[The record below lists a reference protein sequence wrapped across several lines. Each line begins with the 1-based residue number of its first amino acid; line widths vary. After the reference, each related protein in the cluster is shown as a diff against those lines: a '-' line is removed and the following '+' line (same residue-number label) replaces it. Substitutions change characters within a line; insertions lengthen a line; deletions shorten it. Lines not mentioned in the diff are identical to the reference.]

1 MGYAPNIL
9 NKFDSY
15 TYNWT
20 LYIQHPSGG
29 SKMMLAKNGVD
40 DRINISNVQQQAVMT
55 FKEENRSAVANRFNV
70 QLIEPGGLTLFNKIV
85 EASSKLGIQNHLEA
99 AYVMEVVFNGWY
111 PDGSPGVVGP
121 YSWTCVAEA
130 MPMQHRDGASFYELS
145 LIETKLDAYR
155 RIYFHTHSE
164 MNITAST
171 YGDFLDKFSK
181 ELNEQSMEEVKRHP
195 FQMYPTEY
203 AITSSG
209 AWSGWQ
215 FDATANA
222 NASSAIQVQGGGGT
236 LTFTLPQG
244 TAITTAMAIALF
256 HTRNFRRIY
265 TQSGFALDFPEKVDA
280 DPNKIAAMVNWVTFD
295 TKSEITY
302 YEPILQC
309 YQRKLTYSASEY
321 VAPEASH
328 DPKSYGDLIN
338 SSGMQNKR
346 IGTYFGQGLLRKRY
360 DYTYTGLNT
369 EVENL
374 EVVFN
379 NAFYAIQAFNSGF
392 GGSGTSGIG
401 FSNSQEDAVAKLKL
415 NRNSIISKITG
426 LTNSITLLQSQLDA
440 LGVQGIQSSNILDQL
455 AQANATLAEQQRAL
469 ASADTA
475 VDEAYAELLANTPKI
490 TAESVKFID
499 KSGITPEMHF
509 GAEPNTHK
517 HFQVNS
523 LATLGPETPGETG
536 VGAAKLGALEMN
548 LNQMADML
556 EINLDIRGD
565 PYWFGKNGGAP
576 YEKGGNAFFL
586 NMNFPSYPNEN
597 DGLMR
602 KIGDY
607 SLRAVYRVLEVNS
620 TYAEGKFSQT
630 LRSYYD
636 TNTNPSLVKDR
647 LLRGG

>member
-20 LYIQHPSGG
+20 LYIQNPAGG
-29 SKMMLAKNGVD
+29 SKIMLAKNGVD
-40 DRINISNVQQQAVMT
+40 DRINISSVQQQAVMA
-55 FKEENRSAVANRFNV
+55 FKEENRNAVANRFNV
-70 QLIEPGGLTLFNKIV
+70 QLIEPGGITLFNKIV
-85 EASSKLGIQNHLEA
+85 EAASQLGIRNYIET

-121 YSWTCVAEA
+121 YSWTCVADA
-130 MPMQHRDGASFYELS
+130 MPMQHRDGASIYELS
-145 LIETKLDAYR
+145 LIETELDAYR
-155 RIYFHTHSE
+155 RIPYHTHTE

-171 YGDFLDKFSK
+171 YGDFLKKFGE
-181 ELNEQSMEEVKRHP
+181 ELNKQSMEEVKRHP
-195 FQMYPTEY
+195 FQMYPTEFV
-203 AITSSG
+203 ITSNG

-222 NASSAIQVQGGGGT
+222 NASFGIQVQGGGGT
-236 LTFTLPQG
+236 LTFNLPQG
-244 TAITTAMAIALF
+244 TAITSAMAIALF

-265 TQSGFALDFPEKVDA
+265 TNEGFALDFPEKVDA
-280 DPNKIAAMVNWVTFD
+280 DPNKIASMVKWVTFD
-295 TKSEITY
+295 TKSELTY

-309 YQRKLTYSASEY
+309 YQRRLTYSAAEY
-321 VAPEASH
+321 IAPEASH
-328 DPKSYGDLIN
+328 DPKSYGDMIN

-346 IGTYFGQGLLRKRY
+346 IGMYFGEGLLRKRY

-392 GGSGTSGIG
+392 GGAGSSGIG
-401 FSNSQEDAVAKLKL
+401 FSNSLEDAVSKLKL
-415 NRNSIISKITG
+415 NRNDIISKITG
-426 LTNSITLLQSQLDA
+426 LKNSITFLQSQLDA
-440 LGVQGIQSSNILDQL
+440 LGVDAIKASNILDQL
-455 AQANATLAEQQRAL
+455 AQANAAIAEKQRAL

-475 VDEAYAELLANTPKI
+475 IDDAYKELLANAEKL
-490 TAESVKFID
+490 TAGTKFID
-499 KSGITPEMHF
+499 KTGFTSEIHF
-509 GAEPNTHK
+509 GAQPNTHK

-523 LATLGPETPGETG
+523 LATLGPETPGETD

-548 LNQMADML
+548 LNQMADMI

-576 YEKGGNAFFL
+576 YQKGGNAFFL
-586 NMNFPSYPNEN
+586 NMNFPTYPNET

-607 SLRAVYRVLEVNS
+607 SLRAVYRVIEVNS
-620 TYAEGKFSQT
+620 TYSDGRFSQT